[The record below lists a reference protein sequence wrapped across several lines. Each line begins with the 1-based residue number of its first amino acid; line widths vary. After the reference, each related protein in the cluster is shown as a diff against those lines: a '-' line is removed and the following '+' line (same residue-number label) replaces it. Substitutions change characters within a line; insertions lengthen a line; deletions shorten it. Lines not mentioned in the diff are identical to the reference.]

1 MEGLGLILVMYGLS
15 LLASIVITVFSI
27 VELVRYI
34 KRKKNGIDLFK
45 RGAVDL
51 DFSKEDE
58 SYHEGCESVGH
69 ILHPEKSG
77 YVKKTMTHLSINE
90 RRKRLC
96 LYLLFYWL

>member
-1 MEGLGLILVMYGLS
+1 MEELGLILVMYGLS

-45 RGAVDL
+45 RGAVNL

-58 SYHEGCESVGH
+58 SFHEGCESVGH

-77 YVKKTMTHLSINE
+77 YVKNNDDPFE
-90 RRKRLC
+90 
-96 LYLLFYWL
+96 Y